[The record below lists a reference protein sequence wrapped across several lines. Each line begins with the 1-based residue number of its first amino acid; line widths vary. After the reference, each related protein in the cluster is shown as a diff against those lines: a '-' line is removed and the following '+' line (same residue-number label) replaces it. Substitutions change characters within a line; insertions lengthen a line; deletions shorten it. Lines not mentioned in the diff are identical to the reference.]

1 MTTTAKPQ
9 ANFTEVTD
17 KRGRVYRV
25 GESDRDILGH
35 SRALMVVL
43 PWAAMMAISVFEYA
57 YGSAEDTL
65 STAHGWTSSNTF
77 WILTVWVFFQAG
89 VAFPAGRLREKGIL
103 SARAAMMIGAGLA
116 LVGFLAISHLHSV
129 FGAII
134 GFGMFGGIGAGFVY
148 ATCINMVGKW
158 YPEKRGARTG
168 FVNGGFAYGSLPFI
182 FIFNYAFDT
191 SNYQEVLDLIGVF
204 VLIAIGACGFFFKD
218 PPKNWWPD
226 HVDPLKPAKATDSG
240 ARVALEKNPPAVRQ
254 FSPMEALRTGMIPL
268 MWICLAFIS
277 GVSIFGIS
285 FEVPFAKDLGFGP
298 LMASLSAGI
307 LAVVNGVGRAVVGWF
322 SDILGRKQALI
333 VVLVIEAFAQFGT
346 LWAGNAHNEALFL
359 IFAFI
364 SGFGGG
370 AFYPMFAALVPD
382 YFGENHNATNYGM
395 VYSAKL
401 VSGLFGGGLGA
412 VVIGAWDYTGAY
424 TLAGIMG
431 LVSAVMALGLRQ
443 PGRPKAKKI
452 EPNPY
457 PISREIM

>member
-1 MTTTAKPQ
+1 MTTTS
-9 ANFTEVTD
+9 NSSSNYTEVTD

-129 FGAII
+129 LGAVI

-218 PPKNWWPD
+218 PPKNWWPG
-226 HVDPLKPAKATDSG
+226 HVDPLKPAKAGDTG

-268 MWICLAFIS
+268 MWVCLAFIS

-307 LAVVNGVGRAVVGWF
+307 LAVVNGVGRAIVGWF
-322 SDILGRKQALI
+322 SDLLGRKQALI
-333 VVLVIEAFAQFGT
+333 AVLIIEAFAQFGT
-346 LWAGNAHNEALFL
+346 LWAGNSHNEALFL

-443 PGRPKAKKI
+443 PGRPKARKI

>member
-1 MTTTAKPQ
+1 
-9 ANFTEVTD
+9 
-17 KRGRVYRV
+17 
-25 GESDRDILGH
+25 
-35 SRALMVVL
+35 MVVL
-43 PWAAMMAISVFEYA
+43 PWVAMMAISVFEYA

-103 SARAAMMIGAGLA
+103 SARAAMMIGSGLA

-226 HVDPLKPAKATDSG
+226 HVDPLKPAKARTPERASPWRRIPRRYVSS
-240 ARVALEKNPPAVRQ
+240 ARWR
-254 FSPMEALRTGMIPL
+254 R
-268 MWICLAFIS
+268 C
-277 GVSIFGIS
+277 
-285 FEVPFAKDLGFGP
+285 GP
-298 LMASLSAGI
+298 G
-307 LAVVNGVGRAVVGWF
+307 
-322 SDILGRKQALI
+322 
-333 VVLVIEAFAQFGT
+333 
-346 LWAGNAHNEALFL
+346 
-359 IFAFI
+359 
-364 SGFGGG
+364 
-370 AFYPMFAALVPD
+370 
-382 YFGENHNATNYGM
+382 
-395 VYSAKL
+395 
-401 VSGLFGGGLGA
+401 
-412 VVIGAWDYTGAY
+412 
-424 TLAGIMG
+424 
-431 LVSAVMALGLRQ
+431 
-443 PGRPKAKKI
+443 
-452 EPNPY
+452 
-457 PISREIM
+457 